1 MKILKKMIFLA
12 FCGMGCSA
20 LAQEIPNPLETLK
33 PWINDSISGLT
44 HFRSVGEWGGELG
57 EGFKII
63 RDVENRKVSLNRGKF
78 DLYEFVETWFFSEDR
93 NLGWISYQ
101 CEQIDSLGNST
112 IFTKRT
118 REFDKEGA
126 LLFEITDDWNGV
138 DTVYYENGKEVMSK
152 DWEKSTQGDTIVYT
166 KNEDNG
172 QSVKMYNAKGDL
184 IYESSLNT
192 KSHYNLKYN
201 KQGLISKKSLK
212 VYVVDSVGNEKLSYT
227 RDEEF
232 EYDLQNRL
240 LMMLSDENGDN
251 EYQTD
256 FYYNHNGDLELVYEF
271 ETSNYYGGAYTI
283 FEYEGGK
290 KKEYPA
296 FDSKNYPT
304 DNYPAN
310 SPVAIHG
317 KLQVSGRD
325 MIDVNGEPV
334 VLKGI
339 STHDI
344 MWFERCYNESSLNAM
359 VDEWGINV
367 FRLASYTEEYI
378 KSSSNAE
385 KRREFIDNMV
395 DLCEQKGIYCII
407 DWHILNAGTNDPWFK
422 VDSAMAF
429 FDYMS
434 KKHAGKAHVIYE
446 LCNEPNGSISW
457 ARIKSYA
464 QEIIDIIVK
473 NDPSSI
479 IITGTPVWSQRVIA
493 AADSPL
499 DYPNAMYT
507 LHFYADTHKQD
518 LRNAADVALSKNCPL
533 FVTEFGTCNSSG
545 NSGFNVKES
554 IEWFKWMNE
563 NNISWANWSFADK
576 DETASLLFPN
586 SCKKGKW
593 TNYSES
599 GRLIKWALSDED
611 LSGADSVIVV
621 EDILRGWTGWEGFLN
636 DGKRLDYVGNTI
648 LDCADQLEGM
658 KRADL
663 IHFLVDSVYAQECI
677 EENPSLAGDS
687 TAISNCINEKRTGLN
702 DVVSIL
708 EGVKI
713 YPTIVEEM
721 LTVEYSEGD
730 FKVVVFDLFGARVAE
745 DQCEQG
751 KNLINLSYLPTG
763 TYLIV
768 VESEKKFYNKI
779 VLKK

>member
-1 MKILKKMIFLA
+1 MKILKKVIFLA

-44 HFRSVGEWGGELG
+44 NIRYVGEWGGELG
-57 EGFKII
+57 EGPEII
-63 RDVENRKVSLNRGKF
+63 RDAENNKVSVREKISEFDF
-78 DLYEFVETWFFSEDR
+78 DLIQTWFYSENR
-93 NLGWISYQ
+93 NLGWVSFQ
-101 CEQIDSLGNST
+101 LERIDSLGNLEIPYKIS
-112 IFTKRT
+112 RNYD
-118 REFDKEGA
+118 EAGV
-126 LLFEITDDWNGV
+126 LLSEI
-138 DTVYYENGKEVMSK
+138 
-152 DWEKSTQGDTIVYT
+152 I
-166 KNEDNG
+166 EDNG
-172 QSVKMYNAKGDL
+172 VKDTLYYDDGEQFPSNDWVKEVVNDTIIYSKEIDGFNNVVKFNKKGDVVY
-184 IYESSLNT
+184 ISNPMQTISYELTYDTTIMKIVKRKEVLTDIETGKTTTNQET
-192 KSHYNLKYN
+192 
-201 KQGLISKKSLK
+201 
-212 VYVVDSVGNEKLSYT
+212 
-227 RDEEF
+227 F
-232 EYDLQNRL
+232 EYDSKGQLIKRKGRN
-240 LMMLSDENGDN
+240 DF
-251 EYQTD
+251 TD
-256 FYYNHNGDLELVYEF
+256 YVYDHNGNLTLEF
-271 ETSNYYGGAYTI
+271 SATGDYYSGSYTI
-283 FEYEGGK
+283 YEYEGGK

-296 FDSKNYPT
+296 FDPKNYPI

-325 MIDVNGEPV
+325 MVDVNGEPV

-545 NSGFNVKES
+545 NSGFNVEES
-554 IEWFKWMNE
+554 VEWFKWMNE

-621 EDILRGWTGWEGFLN
+621 EDILRGWVGWEGFLN
-636 DGKRLDYVGNTI
+636 SGNRLNYVGNTI
-648 LDCADQLEGM
+648 LTYADQLEGM

-687 TAISNCINEKRTGLN
+687 AAISNCILEKRTGLN

-768 VESEKKFYNKI
+768 VESEKKFYNKM

>member
-1 MKILKKMIFLA
+1 MKILKKVIFLA
-12 FCGMGCSA
+12 FCGIGCSA
-20 LAQEIPNPLETLK
+20 IAQEIPNPMETLK
-33 PWINDSISGLT
+33 PWINDSVSGLT
-44 HFRSVGEWGGELG
+44 NIRYVGEWGGELG
-57 EGFKII
+57 EGPEII
-63 RDVENRKVSLNRGKF
+63 RDAENNKVSVREKISEF
-78 DLYEFVETWFFSEDR
+78 DFDFIQTWFYSENR
-93 NLGWISYQ
+93 NLGWVSYQ
-101 CEQIDSLGNST
+101 LERIDTLGNSE
-112 IFTKRT
+112 IPYKISRNYD
-118 REFDKEGA
+118 EAGV
-126 LLFEITDDWNGV
+126 LLSEIIEDNGV
-138 DTVYYENGKEVMSK
+138 KDTLYYKDGKQIPSK
-152 DWEKSTQGDTIVYT
+152 DWIREEVNDTVVYS
-166 KNEDNG
+166 KEIDG
-172 QSVKMYNAKGDL
+172 FKYVKKFNDKGDL
-184 IYESSLNT
+184 
-192 KSHYNLKYN
+192 
-201 KQGLISKKSLK
+201 
-212 VYVVDSVGNEKLSYT
+212 VYVSDSTQTITYELTYDTTIMKIVKRKEVLTDIESGKTTTNQET
-227 RDEEF
+227 F
-232 EYDLQNRL
+232 EYDSKGQLIKRKGRNVF
-240 LMMLSDENGDN
+240 
-251 EYQTD
+251 TD
-256 FYYNHNGDLELVYEF
+256 YVYDHNGNLTLEF
-271 ETSNYYGGAYTI
+271 SATGDYYSGSYI
-283 FEYEGGK
+283 IYEYEGGK

-296 FDSKNYPT
+296 FDPKNYPT

-325 MIDVNGEPV
+325 MVDVNGEPV

-407 DWHILNAGTNDPWFK
+407 DWHILNSGTNDPWYK
-422 VDSAMAF
+422 VDSAKVF

-479 IITGTPVWSQRVIA
+479 IIAGTPVWSQRVIA

-554 IEWFKWMNE
+554 IEWFKWMKE

-621 EDILRGWTGWEGFLN
+621 EDILRGWVGWEGFLN
-636 DGKRLDYVGNTI
+636 SGNRLNYVGNTI
-648 LDCADQLEGM
+648 LTYADQLEGM

-677 EENPSLAGDS
+677 EENPSLSGDS
-687 TAISNCINEKRTGLN
+687 TAISNCILEKRTGLN
-702 DVVSIL
+702 DVISPL
-708 EGVKI
+708 EGVEI
-713 YPTIVEEM
+713 YPTIVDET
-721 LTVEYSEGD
+721 LTIDYTGGD
-730 FKVVVFDLFGARVAE
+730 FRVEVFNLLGTKVVE
-745 DQCEQG
+745 DRCEQG
-751 KNLINLSYLPTG
+751 RNLINVSYLTPG
-763 TYLIV
+763 TYLIL
-768 VESEKKFYNKI
+768 VESDGKIHLEKMQ
-779 VLKK
+779 KK

>member
-1 MKILKKMIFLA
+1 MKILKKVIFLA
-12 FCGMGCSA
+12 FCGIGCSA
-20 LAQEIPNPLETLK
+20 IAQEIPNPMETLK
-33 PWINDSISGLT
+33 PWINDSVSGLT
-44 HFRSVGEWGGELG
+44 NIRHVGEWGGELG
-57 EGFKII
+57 EGPEII
-63 RDVENRKVSLNRGKF
+63 RDAENNKVSVREKISEF
-78 DLYEFVETWFFSEDR
+78 DYDIVLTWFYSENR

-101 CEQIDSLGNST
+101 LERIDSLGNSEVT
-112 IFTKRT
+112 YKISRNYD
-118 REFDKEGA
+118 EAGV
-126 LLFEITDDWNGV
+126 LLSEI
-138 DTVYYENGKEVMSK
+138 
-152 DWEKSTQGDTIVYT
+152 I
-166 KNEDNG
+166 EDNG
-172 QSVKMYNAKGDL
+172 VKDTLYYDDGEQFPSNDWVKEVVNDTIIYSKEIDGFKHVKKFNNKGDL
-184 IYESSLNT
+184 
-192 KSHYNLKYN
+192 
-201 KQGLISKKSLK
+201 
-212 VYVVDSVGNEKLSYT
+212 VYVSDSTQTITYELTYDTTIMKIVKRKELLTNIESGKTTTNQET
-227 RDEEF
+227 F
-232 EYDLQNRL
+232 EYDSKGQLIKRKGRNVF
-240 LMMLSDENGDN
+240 
-251 EYQTD
+251 TD
-256 FYYNHNGDLELVYEF
+256 YVYDHNGNLTLEF
-271 ETSNYYGGAYTI
+271 SATGDYYSGSYI
-283 FEYEGGK
+283 IYNYEGGK

-296 FDSKNYPT
+296 FDPKNYPT

-378 KSSSNAE
+378 KSSSNAQ

-407 DWHILNAGTNDPWFK
+407 DWHILNSGTNDPWYK
-422 VDSAMAF
+422 IDSAKVF

-499 DYPNAMYT
+499 DYPNSMYT

-545 NSGFNVKES
+545 NSGFNVEES

-599 GRLIKWALSDED
+599 GRLIRWALSDED

-621 EDILRGWTGWEGFLN
+621 EDILRGWVGWEGFLN
-636 DGKRLDYVGNTI
+636 TGNRLDYVGNTI
-648 LDCADQLEGM
+648 LDYADQLEGM

-687 TAISNCINEKRTGLN
+687 TAISNCIQEKRTGLN
-702 DVVSIL
+702 DVISPL
-708 EGVKI
+708 EGVEI
-713 YPTIVEEM
+713 YPTIVDET
-721 LTVEYSEGD
+721 LTIDYTGGD
-730 FKVVVFDLFGARVAE
+730 FRVEVFNLLGTKVVE
-745 DQCEQG
+745 DRCEQG
-751 KNLINLSYLPTG
+751 RNLINVSYLTPG
-763 TYLIV
+763 SYLIL
-768 VESEKKFYNKI
+768 VESDGKIHLEKMQ
-779 VLKK
+779 KK

>member
-20 LAQEIPNPLETLK
+20 FAQEIPNPLETLK

-44 HFRSVGEWGGELG
+44 NIRHVGEWGGELG
-57 EGFKII
+57 EGPEII
-63 RDVENRKVSLNRGKF
+63 RDAENNKVSVREKISEF
-78 DLYEFVETWFFSEDR
+78 DYDIVLTWFYSENR
-93 NLGWISYQ
+93 NLGWVSYQ
-101 CEQIDSLGNST
+101 LERIDSLGNSE
-112 IFTKRT
+112 IPYKISRNYD
-118 REFDKEGA
+118 EAGV
-126 LLFEITDDWNGV
+126 LLSEI
-138 DTVYYENGKEVMSK
+138 
-152 DWEKSTQGDTIVYT
+152 I
-166 KNEDNG
+166 EDNG
-172 QSVKMYNAKGDL
+172 VKDTLYYDDGEQFPSNDWLKEVVNDTIIYSKEIDGFNNVMKFNKKGDIVYIL
-184 IYESSLNT
+184 NPMQTISYELT
-192 KSHYNLKYN
+192 YDTTIMKIVKR
-201 KQGLISKKSLK
+201 KESKTDIETGKTTT
-212 VYVVDSVGNEKLSYT
+212 NQET
-227 RDEEF
+227 F
-232 EYDLQNRL
+232 EYDSKGQLIKRKGRNDFTDYVYDHNGNL
-240 LMMLSDENGDN
+240 TLEFSSNGD
-251 EYQTD
+251 
-256 FYYNHNGDLELVYEF
+256 YYSG
-271 ETSNYYGGAYTI
+271 SYTI
-283 FEYEGGK
+283 YEYEGGK

-296 FDSKNYPT
+296 FDPKNYPT

>member
-44 HFRSVGEWGGELG
+44 NIRHVGEWGGELG
-57 EGFKII
+57 EGPEII
-63 RDVENRKVSLNRGKF
+63 RDAENNKVSVREKISEF
-78 DLYEFVETWFFSEDR
+78 DYDIVLTWFYSENR
-93 NLGWISYQ
+93 NLGWVSYQ
-101 CEQIDSLGNST
+101 LERIDSLGNSE
-112 IFTKRT
+112 IPYKISRNYD
-118 REFDKEGA
+118 EEGV
-126 LLFEITDDWNGV
+126 LLSEI
-138 DTVYYENGKEVMSK
+138 
-152 DWEKSTQGDTIVYT
+152 I
-166 KNEDNG
+166 EDNG
-172 QSVKMYNAKGDL
+172 VKDTLYYDDGEQFPSNDWLKEVVNDTIIYSKEIDGFNNVMKFNKKGDIVYIL
-184 IYESSLNT
+184 NPMQTISYELT
-192 KSHYNLKYN
+192 YDTTIMKIVKR
-201 KQGLISKKSLK
+201 KESKTDIETGKTTT
-212 VYVVDSVGNEKLSYT
+212 NQET
-227 RDEEF
+227 F
-232 EYDLQNRL
+232 EYDSKGQLIKRKGRNDFTDYVYDHNGNL
-240 LMMLSDENGDN
+240 TLEFSSNGD
-251 EYQTD
+251 
-256 FYYNHNGDLELVYEF
+256 YYSG
-271 ETSNYYGGAYTI
+271 SYTI
-283 FEYEGGK
+283 YEYEGGK
-290 KKEYPA
+290 KKEYPT
-296 FDSKNYPT
+296 FDPKNYPT

-446 LCNEPNGSISW
+446 LCNEPNGRISW

-464 QEIIDIIVK
+464 QEIIDVIVK